1 MSRYNAAE
9 IEARWQDAW
18 EKARIFRAERKEG

>member
-9 IEARWQDAW
+9 IEAKWQDAW
-18 EKARIFRAERKEG
+18 EKAGIFRAERK